1 VDSPV
6 ILKKRA
12 VDIKECNQ
20 AAASSC
26 SIYRHLHALE
36 MDVNKR
42 PLSNYAETVQKEVTN
57 QMREILVD
65 WLVEVTEEFKLVSD
79 TLYLAVSCVDRF
91 LSIRP
96 LNMKHLQLLGVSSIL
111 IAS

>member
-1 VDSPV
+1 
-6 ILKKRA
+6 
-12 VDIKECNQ
+12 
-20 AAASSC
+20 
-26 SIYRHLHALE
+26 